1 MTTPKATQARER
13 DRVNDMANGSG
24 RMMSE
29 EASVNIGA
37 LQQRVF
43 GLESSQRNL
52 ADGLSNLAS
61 RVETLFAGLA
71 TKIEERS
78 RPQYPLLI
86 SLGLLGLAVVSS
98 VGWLAYA
105 PIRDNQTDLKAAL
118 IVLTNTVAAAQD
130 RTNDKFGAV
139 AERFASL
146 GDRYVTIR
154 ELDNRSS
161 RTTDERKRLEQDVNG
176 IQKELVP
183 RAEHAER
190 WRSVDKQFEYQQRQL
205 DERKRF
211 ESDMISVPSFLK
223 DINER
228 VRAMEIARAK
238 GTAP

>member
-1 MTTPKATQARER
+1 MP
-13 DRVNDMANGSG
+13 NGSG

-37 LQQRVF
+37 LQQRVY
-43 GLESSQRNL
+43 GLETGQRSMADSVSALSSK
-52 ADGLSNLAS
+52 
-61 RVETLFAGLA
+61 VETLFASLA
-71 TKIEERS
+71 SKIEERS

-86 SLGLLGLAVVSS
+86 SIGLFGLAVVSS

-105 PIRDNQTDLKAAL
+105 PIRENQTDLKIAL
-118 IVLTNTVAAAQD
+118 VELSKALAKD
-130 RTNDKFGAV
+130 F
-139 AERFASL
+139 
-146 GDRYVTIR
+146 VTIR
-154 ELDNRSS
+154 ELDNRSA

-223 DINER
+223 DLNER
-228 VRAMEIARAK
+228 VRAVEIARAK

>member
-1 MTTPKATQARER
+1 
-13 DRVNDMANGSG
+13 
-24 RMMSE
+24 MSE

-105 PIRDNQTDLKAAL
+105 PIRENQTDLKAS
-118 IVLTNTVAAAQD
+118 IVEMTKVIGASNERLND
-130 RTNDKFGAV
+130 RFAGLG
-139 AERFASL
+139 ERFVS
-146 GDRYVTIR
+146 IR
-154 ELDNRSS
+154 ELDGRSN
-161 RTTDERKRLEQDVNG
+161 RTTSELARINQDIKALES
-176 IQKELVP
+176 ITVP
-183 RAEHAER
+183 RGEHTER
-190 WRSVDKQFEYQQRQL
+190 WRGFDNQIVGLQRQIDDQKKQFGDTFSFRDALLQMQRRIDQL
-205 DERKRF
+205 E
-211 ESDMISVPSFLK
+211 
-223 DINER
+223 
-228 VRAMEIARAK
+228 AARR
-238 GTAP
+238 GP